1 MEISRR
7 PMHNANASFDFAP
20 IAPEF
25 STQETPSR
33 FAGGMG
39 NSQFQQ
45 QIHETLCHLHQKK
58 PQMYHQ
64 VVGNN
69 MHNDGQQYMFMSS
82 RDAIDGLNELRLRD
96 QARSS
101 LYAPQQHTQA
111 LSDHHVAQRHTE
123 AMSGHPVQPQYIQTM
138 SSHPFQQQPQALSG
152 HPSKQQP
159 QAYNSYAGNNMNNF
173 DQYQQMAGRDAEYM
187 GSSHTQQ
194 QQSQMYNHARNNIS
208 DMAKQ
213 HQGTVVGYAGGLRNH
228 HSNQYGGMVSSD
240 ANGTNHNQLRGQ
252 PQGMTDR
259 LSQRQDTTGNM
270 APTHAHGYP
279 PFQPVYGSNEFE
291 PGRQYAMLPDS
302 KNCAQP
308 PSMSYLNTERGTVS
322 GPQNPTATL
331 TNFGA
336 QMAQSNKEQDIER
349 HPESVDLTAHVRRD
363 QKNFSLKTTTPAVTT
378 TAFPTVMP
386 TQFPAWNL
394 QTQVHPPAMPT
405 QFPPRNMPTQIHSQ
419 AMPAQFHPRN
429 MPGPAPLFTAK
440 GPVTNKRLRYLQTEK
455 MEPRKVQKNANGAGK
470 GRRRGGQDTPV
481 IQPVVEPMVAT
492 MVDLMSRSTAAK
504 FAGHGYDINVSNLA
518 PGNSSIDIQTIPE
531 EDRELFE
538 ILNIELGELQPSG
551 DFVVAVMGELLENSI
566 AHFSLDISSDTRRNL
581 EYYQKMPNLGYHVGN
596 LTKFAPRSQ
605 FVNPPVVEGP
615 SKSKKKLETDP
626 TSIILYEPIKG
637 SFYGRSMMGNCT
649 MYTRTIFDDV
659 NRPLRYAVGFKI
671 ENVMIDGRNAQG
683 MLTYERALPT
693 DIQGEPCWSDIC
705 DLLQSQLAE
714 WAYASLDY
722 N

>member
-111 LSDHHVAQRHTE
+111 LFWTIMLRNEHTE
-123 AMSGHPVQPQYIQTM
+123 ANV
-138 SSHPFQQQPQALSG
+138 
-152 HPSKQQP
+152 
-159 QAYNSYAGNNMNNF
+159 
-173 DQYQQMAGRDAEYM
+173 R
-187 GSSHTQQ
+187 
-194 QQSQMYNHARNNIS
+194 
-208 DMAKQ
+208 
-213 HQGTVVGYAGGLRNH
+213 
-228 HSNQYGGMVSSD
+228 
-240 ANGTNHNQLRGQ
+240 
-252 PQGMTDR
+252 
-259 LSQRQDTTGNM
+259 QRQDTTGNM

-538 ILNIELGELQPSG
+538 ILNIEL
-551 DFVVAVMGELLENSI
+551 
-566 AHFSLDISSDTRRNL
+566 
-581 EYYQKMPNLGYHVGN
+581 
-596 LTKFAPRSQ
+596 
-605 FVNPPVVEGP
+605 
-615 SKSKKKLETDP
+615 
-626 TSIILYEPIKG
+626 
-637 SFYGRSMMGNCT
+637 
-649 MYTRTIFDDV
+649 
-659 NRPLRYAVGFKI
+659 VGFKI
-671 ENVMIDGRNAQG
+671 ENVMID
-683 MLTYERALPT
+683 